1 LVAVDEH
8 PLFARFL
15 QLSAEIGERKG
26 AAEHRRALLSGL
38 RGRVVEVGAGSG
50 VSFRHYP
57 GAVDEV
63 LAVEPE
69 PTLRA
74 AAQRAAG
81 DAPVRVRVRVVD
93 GIGGALPVDSGSAD
107 AAVVSGVLCSV
118 PDPDAALAELRRV
131 LRPGGELRFYEHV
144 AAARRGGALLQR
156 VAGATFWPRLFGG
169 CDPHRD
175 TVAAIRAAGF
185 DVVALRSFTFAPT
198 PWDTIVAPK
207 ALGVARRAPG

>member
-1 LVAVDEH
+1 MAVDEH

-15 QLSAEIGERKG
+15 QFSAEIGERKG
-26 AAEHRRALLSGL
+26 AAEHRRALLAGL
-38 RGRVVEVGAGSG
+38 HGRVVEVGAGSG
-50 VSFRHYP
+50 VTFRHYP

-63 LAVEPE
+63 IAVEPE

-74 AAQRAAG
+74 AAQQAARE
-81 DAPVRVRVRVVD
+81 APVQVRVVD
-93 GIGGALPVDSGSAD
+93 GVAGALPVDSGAAD

-118 PDPDAALAELRRV
+118 PDPGAALAELRRV

-144 AAARRGGALLQR
+144 VARRRGGAALQR
-156 VAGATFWPRLFGG
+156 IAGATFWPRLFGG

-185 DVVALRSFTFAPT
+185 DVVALRSFAFAPT

-207 ALGVARRAPG
+207 ALGVARRAG

>member
-1 LVAVDEH
+1 MAVDEH

-26 AAEHRRALLSGL
+26 AAEHRRALLAGL

-50 VSFRHYP
+50 VTFRHYP
-57 GAVDEV
+57 AGVDEV

-74 AAQRAAG
+74 AAQRAAE
-81 DAPVRVRVRVVD
+81 DAPVQVRVVD
-93 GIGGALPVDSGSAD
+93 GLADALPLDSGSAD

-118 PDPDAALAELRRV
+118 PDPAAALAELRRV
-131 LRPGGELRFYEHV
+131 VRPGGELRFYEHV
-144 AAARRGGALLQR
+144 AAGRRGGAVLQR

-169 CDPHRD
+169 CDPSRD

-207 ALGVARRAPG
+207 ALGVARRPA